1 MNYQKESKN
10 CENYGEKQDGEYL
23 CRNPYFLCRSQI
35 GDAKPLCEIWGLL
48 VLTFTYDRKWVSTDG
63 IQKSELA
70 PDRRAAIP
78 EAGEGFDG
86 GTEKESLETMKMYD
100 SCGFNEDQ
108 EKEI

>member
-1 MNYQKESKN
+1 
-10 CENYGEKQDGEYL
+10 
-23 CRNPYFLCRSQI
+23 
-35 GDAKPLCEIWGLL
+35 
-48 VLTFTYDRKWVSTDG
+48 VSTDG